1 MAHRQKYLAGENPAL
16 TLEEAYWKVIST
28 ITKVDDLTY
37 ICTDAGVTTL
47 NQRLEA
53 DNLHYTSMDQNTCLN
68 DIWRNEANVEKLYN
82 TRELMQIINE
92 EVLAKLATL

>member
-28 ITKVDDLTY
+28 ITKVDDLTH
-37 ICTDAGVTTL
+37 ICTDAGVTTS

-53 DNLHYTSMDQNTCLN
+53 DNLHYTLVDQNTCLN
-68 DIWRNEANVEKLYN
+68 DI
-82 TRELMQIINE
+82 
-92 EVLAKLATL
+92 